1 MGLNG
6 LIIGFIPFVFLVLQQ
21 VPRRLPDFYCSK
33 PWVLVNNYPG
43 YEKTKNWTLFLLVS
57 IFYGDYR

>member
-1 MGLNG
+1 MGLDG

-21 VPRRLPDFYCSK
+21 VPRRLPDFCCSN

-43 YEKTKNWTLFLLVS
+43 YEKTRN
-57 IFYGDYR
+57 